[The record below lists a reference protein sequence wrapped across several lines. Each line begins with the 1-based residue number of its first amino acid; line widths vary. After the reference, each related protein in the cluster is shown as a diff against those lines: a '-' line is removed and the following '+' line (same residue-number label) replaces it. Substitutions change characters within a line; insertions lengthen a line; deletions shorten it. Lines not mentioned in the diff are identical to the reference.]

1 MSLSMS
7 LGDQLAFRSS
17 KRRSW
22 RSMEYFGASIQAR
35 KAGQR
40 HQPRSRTSITAEITI
55 QVQELR
61 DAGAI

>member
-1 MSLSMS
+1 
-7 LGDQLAFRSS
+7 
-17 KRRSW
+17 
-22 RSMEYFGASIQAR
+22 MEYFGASIQAR